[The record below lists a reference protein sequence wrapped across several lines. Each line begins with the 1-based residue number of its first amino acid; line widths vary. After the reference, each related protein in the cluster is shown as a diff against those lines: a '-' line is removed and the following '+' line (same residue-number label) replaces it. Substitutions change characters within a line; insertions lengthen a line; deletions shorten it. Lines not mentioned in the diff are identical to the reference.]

1 MADPLKHL
9 IYARINY
16 NLACDAYDLHVTRRA
31 VAGGLTLAASQ
42 ADMDRFQTTTGV
54 LTREQV
60 IAHADRMTDDINAA
74 ACDGHP
80 LEDIIARV
88 RAAADFR

>member
-1 MADPLKHL
+1 M
-9 IYARINY
+9 YARINY
-16 NLACDAYDLHVTRRA
+16 NLACDAYDLHVTRQA
-31 VAGGLTLAASQ
+31 MAGGFILAGSRAY
-42 ADMDRFQTTTGV
+42 MDRFHTITGV

-60 IAHADRMTDDINAA
+60 IAHADQMTDDINAA

-88 RAAADFR
+88 KSAADFR